1 MRKVHRCE
9 GVGCYN
15 FEVICIRHKTDDVFR
30 NYVIVYSFSKSEI
43 EKIM

>member
-9 GVGCYN
+9 GA
-15 FEVICIRHKTDDVFR
+15 VICIRHKTDDVFR

>member
-9 GVGCYN
+9 GV
-15 FEVICIRHKTDDVFR
+15 EVICIRHKTDDVFR

-43 EKIM
+43 ERIM